1 MDALL
6 NSFRLDRRFSKRHN
20 VKTTLHVRVWKS
32 NIPEQRAECINLSE
46 RGVFFATNSP
56 FHKGEAIQVLLRM
69 PEVISGVAPTEWR
82 CTGFVVRV
90 EPVDSRK
97 GKLGVGVRIECYE
110 ILRASLAA
118 DLESGVLHAGLKI
131 PKLGPPSQKANAH
144 AKTRSHR

>member
-6 NSFRLDRRFSKRHN
+6 SSFQHDRRFSKRHDS
-20 VKTTLHVRVWKS
+20 KAALRVRVWKS

-56 FHKGEAIQVLLRM
+56 FLKGEAIQVLLKM
-69 PEVISGVAPTEWR
+69 PEEISGVAPTEWR

-90 EPVDSRK
+90 EPVGSRK
-97 GKLGVGVRIECYE
+97 GKLGVGVRFECYE
-110 ILRASLAA
+110 ILRPSLVAEI
-118 DLESGVLHAGLKI
+118 ESEVLHAGLKS
-131 PKLGPPSQKANAH
+131 PKLGLPSQKVNAH